1 MISVEQEFLQA
12 RQLTKNYG
20 DSVTACDAV
29 DLNVI
34 EGEFFSIVGPSGSG
48 KTTLL
53 RMLTGMLAPSNGRIW
68 LKGTDITNVP
78 PQRRPTC
85 LVFQSL
91 ALFPHRTVGEN
102 IEFPLKMR
110 RMKPAE
116 RRQRVARLLAQ
127 LHLPEDYYA
136 KSVTECSGGERQRV
150 ALARALAY
158 DPEILFFDEPL
169 SAIDYQLRKI
179 LQRELKDIQR
189 ETGRTFV
196 YVTHSLEEA
205 LVMSDRVGIM
215 HKGRLEQVGTPEN
228 IYLSPATKFVAEFM
242 GEANVLSVKKVDE
255 RGTENLYRSDALSLN
270 LLCENNSGLQGGYL
284 VVRPEYLRF
293 VEADDASDNVL
304 QGSIVNEYVLGSRI
318 QYHVQVAGEILT
330 VERLA
335 GEGVPHRGPSDSL
348 VHIAWDAVN
357 GRLVSS

>member
-1 MISVEQEFLQA
+1 MSESGNVFL
-12 RQLTKNYG
+12 RTENLTKRYG
-20 DSVTACDAV
+20 EGVLASDSVNLEV
-29 DLNVI
+29 G

-53 RMLTGMLAPSNGRIW
+53 RMLTGMLSPTEGSIW
-68 LKGTDITNVP
+68 LKGEDITRTP

-91 ALFPHRTVGEN
+91 ALFPHRTVGQN

-110 RMKPAE
+110 GVKTAE
-116 RRQRVARLLAQ
+116 RRERALRLLSQ
-127 LHLPEDYYA
+127 LHMPDHYYG
-136 KSVTECSGGERQRV
+136 KPVTECSGGERQRV

-189 ETGRTFV
+189 ETGRTFI

-215 HKGRLEQVGTPEN
+215 HQGRLEQIGSPSD
-228 IYLSPATKFVAEFM
+228 IYLAPATKFVAEFM
-242 GEANVLSVKKVDE
+242 GEANVFQVIRKGDTPDVYQAAELGAELRCVVNEGID
-255 RGTENLYRSDALSLN
+255 RGF
-270 LLCENNSGLQGGYL
+270 L

-293 VEADDASDNVL
+293 VSGDDHSDNVL
-304 QGSIVNEYVLGSRI
+304 RGRIVNEYVLGSRI
-318 QYHVQVAGEILT
+318 QYHVSVGGEVLT
-330 VERLA
+330 IERLA
-335 GEGVPHRGPSDSL
+335 GESLPAGTGPDGD
-348 VHIAWDAVN
+348 VHVAWDASS
-357 GRLVSS
+357 GRVVAT